1 MTNKKVCDENRS
13 VFLGVRG
20 PFPGFSPS
28 SLLPA
33 VWRGVPP
40 FTGAQNAVMSSVLW
54 KPESQKMPLALSL
67 FPSLPPSLLR
77 KLLQLLSRL
86 PPQGAGCLRAQR
98 PCWRGPRSAAT
109 SPVPL
114 PARAE
119 VSLCPLRPT
128 HTCEHRSVTCARS
141 RAGALEGTVICVLLF
156 FVLRLPG
163 RHMCSIR
170 YRPK

>member
-86 PPQGAGCLRAQR
+86 PPRRRVPASPAPLLAGTAVCGHQPSAPARESRGVPLSSPTDAHLRA
-98 PCWRGPRSAAT
+98 
-109 SPVPL
+109 PL
-114 PARAE
+114 CD
-119 VSLCPLRPT
+119 LCSVKGWGTGRDSDMCASVFCVETTRQT
-128 HTCEHRSVTCARS
+128 HVFHQV
-141 RAGALEGTVICVLLF
+141 
-156 FVLRLPG
+156 
-163 RHMCSIR
+163 
-170 YRPK
+170 